1 MVATYQSR
9 HQGNGDVLS
18 TCQEGKLE
26 SPVAFLYAGYVYH
39 SHRKESM
46 LILLALYGWSIS
58 HCSRSESK

>member
-18 TCQEGKLE
+18 TCQEGKQE
-26 SPVAFLYAGYVYH
+26 YPFAFLYPGYVYR
-39 SHRKESM
+39 SHGKESM

-58 HCSRSESK
+58 HCSGS